1 MKQTYRIWEGFALS
15 QIILVVDDEPSIR
28 ELVSYNLSVNGFK
41 VYTADTGTQALK
53 AFQKYRPDLI
63 VLDLML
69 PELDGV
75 EVCRQIRKK
84 SNVPIIM
91 LTAKDSEIDKIVGL
105 EVGADDYITKPF
117 SPRELVARVKAVLRR
132 SRGDNTNIEIETV
145 LKHGDITLD
154 ESRHLASIDG
164 QPLDLTPK
172 KFDLLR
178 VFLLNKGHT
187 LTREY
192 LLSTIWGYEFEGE
205 TRTVDVHVRHLRQKL
220 GDESANPR
228 YIETV
233 HGIGYKMKEDIS

>member
-1 MKQTYRIWEGFALS
+1 MP

-28 ELVSYNLSVNGFK
+28 ELVSYNLRVNGFE
-41 VYTADTGTQALK
+41 VHTAGTGSQALE
-53 AFQKYRPDLI
+53 AFQNQKPDLI

-69 PELDGV
+69 PEIDGV

-132 SRGDNTNIEIETV
+132 SVVDNIPIDSPTILSHGPIH
-145 LKHGDITLD
+145 LDQSKHI
-154 ESRHLASIDG
+154 ASINE
-164 QPLDLTPK
+164 QALDLTPK
-172 KFDLLR
+172 EFELLR
-178 VFLLNKGHT
+178 VFLVNRGHT

-192 LLSTIWGYEFEGE
+192 LLSTVWGYDYEGE

-220 GDESANPR
+220 GDDSNNPR

-233 HGIGYKMKEDIS
+233 HGIGYKMKEDLS